1 MLDQL
6 VSFLAALATED
17 PVPDLLLEAPH
28 GRNEPLINGTMWV
41 HLTVQAAYQI
51 LILFLIIYGAP
62 NAIDRYRLPSPCNTY
77 SNIDGAVSFLYFDP
91 TERPIL
97 FVLWHCLHARWQAMQ
112 HNQHGVEWPS
122 AKRSAMLALQRS
134 MLAL

>member
-1 MLDQL
+1 M
-6 VSFLAALATED
+6 
-17 PVPDLLLEAPH
+17 
-28 GRNEPLINGTMWV
+28 INGTMWV

-97 FVLWHCLHARWQAMQ
+97 FVLWHCLHAFQKL
-112 HNQHGVEWPS
+112 HI
-122 AKRSAMLALQRS
+122 LARNSIFVCLLS
-134 MLAL
+134 LN